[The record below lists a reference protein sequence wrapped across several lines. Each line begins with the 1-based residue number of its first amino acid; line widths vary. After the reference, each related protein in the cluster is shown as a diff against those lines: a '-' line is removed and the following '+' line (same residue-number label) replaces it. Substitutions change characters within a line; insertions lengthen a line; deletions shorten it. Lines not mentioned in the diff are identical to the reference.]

1 MEDDNM
7 NWKRFLSGLTA
18 SALIAALVGCGSNNA
33 ASPSGGNG
41 SPGEGDY
48 PKKPIELIVPYAAGG
63 GTDAVARAFADSAKK
78 VLPQPIGVV
87 NKTGGGGAVGMSEGS
102 KAKPDGY
109 KVTLVTV
116 EMTTLPLLGLAAFTP
131 DDFKPVA
138 RLNADPAAITVRADA
153 PWNTIEEFLDYAKQ
167 NPGKVRIGNSGTGA
181 IWHLAATALEQKT
194 GAKFNHIPYD
204 GANPA
209 VTALLGGHIEAVS
222 VSPAEVTAQVQA
234 GKLKM
239 LGVMADERLPKFA
252 NVPTLKEKGVDL
264 SIGTWRGLAVP
275 KDTPDNVVAV
285 LKEAAKKV
293 TEDKAF
299 TDVLDNMNLGVS
311 YADDA
316 AFKEAIQR
324 DSELFTKLVADLGL
338 KK

>member
-1 MEDDNM
+1 
-7 NWKRFLSGLTA
+7 LVS
-18 SALIAALVGCGSNNA
+18 SLVGCGSSNSS
-33 ASPSGGNG
+33 ASSGEKTGG
-41 SPGEGDY
+41 SQEAY
-48 PKKPIELIVPYAAGG
+48 PQKQIELIVPFAAGG
-63 GTDAVARAFADSAKK
+63 GTDSVARAFADSANK

-116 EMTTLPLLGLAAFTP
+116 EMTTLPPLGLATFKS

-138 RLNADPAAITVRADA
+138 RLNADPAAITIKADA

-181 IWHLAATALEQKT
+181 IWHLAATALEQKVGT
-194 GAKFNHIPYD
+194 KFNHIPFD

-222 VSPAEVTAQVQA
+222 VSPAEVAAQIDA

-239 LGVMADERLPKFA
+239 LAVMADDRIEKFKD
-252 NVPTLKEKGVDL
+252 VPTLKEKEIDL

-275 KDTPDNVVAV
+275 KETTDDVVAV
-285 LKEAAKKV
+285 LKDAAKKV

-299 TDVLDNMNLGVS
+299 TDVLEKMNLGVS

-316 AFKEAIQR
+316 TFKEVIQR
-324 DSELFTKLVADLGL
+324 DSELFTKLVTDLGL

>member
-1 MEDDNM
+1 MKL
-7 NWKRFLSGLTA
+7 KRVFTGLA
-18 SALIAALVGCGSNNA
+18 VVALISSLVGCGSNNSA
-33 ASPSGGNG
+33 APSGEKAGG
-41 SPGEGDY
+41 SQGAY
-48 PKKPIELIVPYAAGG
+48 PQKQIELIVPYAAGG
-63 GTDAVARAFADSAKK
+63 GTDSVARAFADSANK
-78 VLPQPIGVV
+78 VLPESIGVV

-116 EMTTLPLLGLAAFTP
+116 ELTTLPPLGLATFKP

-138 RLNADPAAITVRADA
+138 RLNADPAAITVKADA

-181 IWHLAATALEQKT
+181 IWHLAATALEQKA
-194 GAKFNHIPYD
+194 GAKFNHIPFD

-222 VSPAEVTAQVQA
+222 VSPAEVASQVEA
-234 GKLKM
+234 GKVKM
-239 LGVMADERLPKFA
+239 LAVMADNRVDKFKD
-252 NVPTLKEKGVDL
+252 VPTLKEKGIDL

-275 KDTPDNVVAV
+275 KDTPDDVVAV
-285 LKEAAKKV
+285 LKDAAQKV

-299 TDVLDNMNLGVS
+299 TGVLEKMNLGVS
-311 YADDA
+311 FADDA
-316 AFKEAIQR
+316 AFKESIQK
-324 DSELFTKLVADLGL
+324 DSELFGKLVTDLGL